1 MIRGWSNLYLVF
13 LFFLESFHVDRI
25 GLTLVIFLIAKP
37 RTRPILRKDL
47 PRNKSAQVGES
58 VTMKCLVVLSGT
70 LPDFRWL
77 KWDKSITFVSNM
89 EDNLEDGAFQVI
101 DLKYYRTIQRDDSY
115 ESELKISNVTE
126 EDFGLYTCYASNHI
140 GAEYNSAF
148 LSRYVRP
155 TRALPS
161 DRGKAIKEAMSD
173 YLLSFL
179 EANRFSHQLNFKK
192 KKNGPVLLFTT
203 IFSHRNCF
211 LSSVATDGKDGHGL
225 IL

>member
-1 MIRGWSNLYLVF
+1 MIRGWSNLYLRF
-13 LFFLESFHVDRI
+13 LFFLESFHVGRI

-58 VTMKCLVVLSGT
+58 VTMKCLVVVSGT

-77 KWDKSITFVSNM
+77 KWDKSITFVSKIG
-89 EDNLEDGAFQVI
+89 DNSRDDAFLLI
-101 DLKYYRTIQRDDSY
+101 DPKYYSNIQRGESY

-161 DRGKAIKEAMSD
+161 DRGKALKRAMSD
-173 YLLSFL
+173 Y
-179 EANRFSHQLNFKK
+179 
-192 KKNGPVLLFTT
+192 
-203 IFSHRNCF
+203 
-211 LSSVATDGKDGHGL
+211 
-225 IL
+225 